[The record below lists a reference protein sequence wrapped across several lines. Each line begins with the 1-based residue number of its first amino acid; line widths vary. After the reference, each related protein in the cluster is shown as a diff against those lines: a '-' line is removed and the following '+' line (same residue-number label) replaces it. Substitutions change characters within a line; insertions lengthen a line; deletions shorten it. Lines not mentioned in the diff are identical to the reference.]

1 MPAAPASAP
10 VDPNEPSAATAM
22 RRLLGAIPTPL
33 VAASASSV
41 APSPDRVDPTAREP
55 MQYVADPLADASIAA
70 IIGTWAASSEAAS
83 AEALLALHAR
93 HWRRIQI
100 ANRMMTTWTD
110 NAVLPDWKAPF
121 ANETAD
127 ADEAVVGEALEAYL
141 RAAYTLPEWADAAK
155 IDRAETIFMEYGV
168 LSCVLLFCASLPE
181 CYVIPD
187 LAAVL
192 HVAGQL
198 EQHTEYRI
206 RSTAAMI
213 FPVMMQGG
221 LTTGQGAGI
230 AQTLKVRM
238 IHATIRNLILRESP
252 ESAVTSLQSALTHS
266 QQTDSSMLGV
276 VPPLATLAGSH
287 NMHQALFA
295 HGWKLGEDG
304 LPCNQEEL
312 AYTLLTFGYIF
323 LRGLRTLGLGLKRED
338 EEAYLHAWNVMAH
351 VLGIERGLMPQT
363 MAEAEALFNLMQARG
378 RADTSMPDG
387 RDARPALGQALMQSM
402 EDVIP
407 LRLVKPFPTLLTR
420 RLCGAAV
427 AREIGLDG
435 RVSWLSR
442 ALFYVVMGL
451 IRGIDALVRLVF
463 PEFSISR
470 FITRVVGYQFM
481 SKFLM
486 DQTRP
491 LKLPTHLV
499 NGVSEMMSAWSDD
512 PKAPKWLN
520 KLEDRLTTRGDWQV
534 AATAA
539 NTARA
544 AKAAATAQSESTHA
558 PR

>member
-1 MPAAPASAP
+1 
-10 VDPNEPSAATAM
+10 
-22 RRLLGAIPTPL
+22 
-33 VAASASSV
+33 
-41 APSPDRVDPTAREP
+41 
-55 MQYVADPLADASIAA
+55 MQFVADPLADAVVAE
-70 IIGTWAASSEAAS
+70 IIGTWAISSETAS
-83 AEALLALHAR
+83 AKDLLLLHAR
-93 HWRRIQI
+93 HWRRLQI
-100 ANRMMTTWTD
+100 ANRMMTTWID
-110 NAVLPDWKAPF
+110 NSGLPSWKAPF
-121 ANETAD
+121 SDYTAD
-127 ADEAVVGEALEAYL
+127 SDEAAVGKALEAYL
-141 RAAYTLPEWADAAK
+141 RTAYTLPEWADAAK
-155 IDRAETIFMEYGV
+155 IERAETIFMEYGV

-198 EQHTEYRI
+198 EHHTEYRI

-221 LTTGQGAGI
+221 LSTGQGAGV
-230 AQTLKVRM
+230 AQTLKVRL

-252 ESAVTSLQSALTHS
+252 ESAVTSLRTEASGTGSADAT
-266 QQTDSSMLGV
+266 MLGV
-276 VPPLATLAGSH
+276 VPPLAALAGSH
-287 NMHQALFA
+287 NLHQALFA

-323 LRGLRTLGLGLKRED
+323 LRGLRTLGLGLNRED

-351 VLGIERGLMPQT
+351 VLGVERVLMAQT
-363 MAEAEALFNLMQARG
+363 MAEAETLFNLMQARG
-378 RADTSMPDG
+378 RADHSMPG
-387 RDARPALGQALMQSM
+387 GGDARPALGQALMKSL

-407 LRLVKPFPTLLTR
+407 SRLIKPFPTLLTR
-420 RLCGAAV
+420 RLCGATV
-427 AREIGLDG
+427 AKEIGING
-435 RVSWLSR
+435 RVSWFSR
-442 ALFYVVMGL
+442 ALFYVVMWG
-451 IRGIDALVRLVF
+451 IRGIDAVLRLAF

-499 NGVSEMMSAWSDD
+499 AAVSDMMSAWSED

-534 AATAA
+534 AATTH
-539 NTARA
+539 TAQA
-544 AKAAATAQSESTHA
+544 TKAASTAQSESTSA
-558 PR
+558 AR

>member
-1 MPAAPASAP
+1 MPAATASAP
-10 VDPNEPSAATAM
+10 DYHSEPSAVCAAS
-22 RRLLGAIPTPL
+22 RLLEAIPALTSPSSL
-33 VAASASSV
+33 SSAPTVDDCS
-41 APSPDRVDPTAREP
+41 DPTAREP
-55 MQYVADPLADASIAA
+55 MQFVADPLADAVVAE
-70 IIGTWAASSEAAS
+70 IIGTWAISSETAS
-83 AEALLALHAR
+83 AKDLLLLHAR
-93 HWRRIQI
+93 HWRRLQI
-100 ANRMMTTWTD
+100 ANRMMTTWID
-110 NAVLPDWKAPF
+110 NSGLPSWKAPF
-121 ANETAD
+121 SDDTAD
-127 ADEAVVGEALEAYL
+127 SDEAAVGKALEAYL
-141 RAAYTLPEWADAAK
+141 RTAYTLPEWADAAK
-155 IDRAETIFMEYGV
+155 IERAETIFMEYGV

-198 EQHTEYRI
+198 EHHTEYRI

-221 LTTGQGAGI
+221 LSTGQGAGV
-230 AQTLKVRM
+230 AQTLKVRL

-252 ESAVTSLQSALTHS
+252 ESAVTSLRTEASGTGSADAT
-266 QQTDSSMLGV
+266 MLGV
-276 VPPLATLAGSH
+276 VPPLAALAGSH
-287 NMHQALFA
+287 NLHQALFA

-323 LRGLRTLGLGLKRED
+323 LRGLRTLGLGLNRED

-351 VLGIERGLMPQT
+351 VLGVERVLMPQT
-363 MAEAEALFNLMQARG
+363 MAEAETLFNLMQARG
-378 RADTSMPDG
+378 RADQSMPG
-387 RDARPALGQALMQSM
+387 GGDARPALGQALMKSL

-407 LRLVKPFPTLLTR
+407 SRLIKPFPTLLTR
-420 RLCGAAV
+420 RLCGATV
-427 AREIGLDG
+427 AKEIGING
-435 RVSWLSR
+435 RVSWFSR
-442 ALFYVVMGL
+442 ALFYVVMWG
-451 IRGIDALVRLVF
+451 IRGIDAVLRLAF

-499 NGVSEMMSAWSDD
+499 AAVSDMMSAWSED

-534 AATAA
+534 AATTH
-539 NTARA
+539 TAQA
-544 AKAAATAQSESTHA
+544 TKAASTAQSESTSA
-558 PR
+558 AR